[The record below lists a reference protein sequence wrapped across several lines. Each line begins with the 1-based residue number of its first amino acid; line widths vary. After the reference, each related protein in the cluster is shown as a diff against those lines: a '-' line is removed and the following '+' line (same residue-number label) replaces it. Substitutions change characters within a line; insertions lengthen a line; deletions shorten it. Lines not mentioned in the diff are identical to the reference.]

1 MSTVYVKSQDGS
13 ISSYDFDLIGDP
25 FTPPADFMPKVYAL
39 DDYPT
44 LPVPKPKS
52 KFDILPQMSNVLT
65 LVQVDTQP
73 FVTCWALGNPPQP
86 GTFPGRFAAY
96 GQSGFPMG
104 GNPQLHLDPAFPIGA
119 KIAYNIYW
127 SMQKSYT
134 LTGPQNFSD
143 EIDYTQGATETD
155 TTTMSAELGVDVKYL
170 SAKLTKTVSRSVSVN
185 TETTEKR
192 ITSTTVDKGI
202 VRVWTVWQLV
212 ETYQLLASDGTPLP
226 AYSGGVY
233 GSPLIGKVSDAVF
246 PGGEL
251 VNKTPIIFE
260 DATDFPATP

>member
-13 ISSYDFDLIGDP
+13 ISSHEFDSIGAP
-25 FTPPADFMPKVYAL
+25 FTPPADFMPKVHAL
-39 DDYPT
+39 DDYPR
-44 LPVPKPKS
+44 LPVPKPKT
-52 KFDILPQMSNVLT
+52 KFDILPQMSNVIT
-65 LVQVDTQP
+65 LVQVDAQP
-73 FVTCWALGNPPQP
+73 FVTCYALGNPPPP
-86 GTFPGRFAAY
+86 GIFPGKFAAY
-96 GQSGFPMG
+96 GPGGFPFPG
-104 GNPQLHLDPAFPIGA
+104 DLGFHLDPAFPIGA
-119 KIAYNIYW
+119 KLAYNIYW
-127 SMQKSYT
+127 SLQKSYT

-143 EIDYTQGATETD
+143 EIDYTQGAAETD

-170 SAKLTKTVSRSVSVN
+170 SAKLTETVSRSVSVT

-226 AYSGGVY
+226 AYSGFVY
-233 GSPLIGKVSDAVF
+233 GSPLFGKASDAIF